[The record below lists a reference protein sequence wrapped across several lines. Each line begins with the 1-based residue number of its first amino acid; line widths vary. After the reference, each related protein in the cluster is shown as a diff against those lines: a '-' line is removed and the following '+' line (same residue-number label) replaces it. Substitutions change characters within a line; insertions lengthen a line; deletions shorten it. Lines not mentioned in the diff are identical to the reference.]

1 MQQSVGVGALLS
13 RTMFG
18 LALLLAC
25 TLLPAAEPAGN
36 AQHKPAP
43 AGSIAVVYPDL
54 ANPYR
59 DIFNAIIEGIEEKSR
74 VPVRRLP
81 LGAQTD
87 AASVAGLL
95 RGSDTRVVIAL
106 GRQGLKATAGLD
118 RSIDVVA
125 GGVLALPE
133 TEGRPADGR
142 SITGI
147 SLTPDPALL
156 FTRLKNLMPGAKRVL
171 VIYNPQHNGW
181 LMPQAAAA
189 ARSLGLELVAQEA
202 RDMGTAVRLYST
214 AFATADGRRDAIW
227 LPQDPTTVD
236 DATLLPLVLKQ
247 AWSRGVPVFSSSL
260 PHVRK
265 GVLFA
270 LYPDNREL
278 GRALA
283 AKAFALHTG
292 EPPVP
297 GLVPL
302 QGVRMA
308 VNLRT
313 ASHLGLSLDYQ
324 QQRRFDLV
332 FPEP

>member
-1 MQQSVGVGALLS
+1 MRAV
-13 RTMFG
+13 
-18 LALLLAC
+18 LALVVMLAC
-25 TLLPAAEPAGN
+25 APVPAAEPVGNGHGNDARKPLSAAG
-36 AQHKPAP
+36 
-43 AGSIAVVYPDL
+43 IAVVYPDL

-59 DIFNAIIEGIEEKSR
+59 DIFNAIIEGIEEKTR
-74 VPVRRLP
+74 APVRRLP
-81 LGAQTD
+81 LGPQTD
-87 AASVAGLL
+87 AASIAGVL

-118 RSIDVVA
+118 RSISVVA

-133 TEGRPADGR
+133 ADGR
-142 SITGI
+142 SAESRAVTGI
-147 SLTPDPALL
+147 SLTPDPLLL
-156 FTRLKNLMPGAKRVL
+156 FTRLKNLLPGAKRVI

-181 LMPQAAAA
+181 LMPQAQAA

-202 RDMGTAVRLYST
+202 RDMGTAARLYEA
-214 AFATADGRRDAIW
+214 AFASADGHRDAVW

-236 DATLLPLVLKQ
+236 DGTILPLVLKQ
-247 AWSRGVPVFSSSL
+247 AWSRGVPVFSSSF

-283 AKAFALHTG
+283 VKALG
-292 EPPVP
+292 MRESEPPLP

-302 QGVRMA
+302 QSVLMA

-313 ASHLGLSLDYQ
+313 ASHLGLNLDYQ
-324 QQRRFDLV
+324 QQRRFDFV

>member
-1 MQQSVGVGALLS
+1 MFI
-13 RTMFG
+13 RTVLG
-18 LALLLAC
+18 LMALLAC
-25 TLLPAAEPAGN
+25 TTLQAIEPAGN
-36 AQHKPAP
+36 VQHKPVS
-43 AGSIAVVYPDL
+43 AGSFAVVYPDL

-59 DIFNAIIEGIEEKSR
+59 DIFNAIIEGIEERSR

-142 SITGI
+142 PADGRSITGI

-156 FTRLKNLMPGAKRVL
+156 FTRLKNLMPGAKRVI

-202 RDMGTAVRLYST
+202 RDMGTAARLYSS

-283 AKAFALHTG
+283 AKALALQAG

-302 QGVRMA
+302 QGVLMA